1 MDIQGQFVG
10 NDMFNAS
17 YVRFGTG
24 AYIGF
29 NADDN
34 EIGFG
39 TKQVYVNDD
48 YHIIQGV
55 YANKRFGRIRYE
67 GQILHGYLTGL
78 GRLTFY
84 KNGQINPGKYEGY
97 LKNNTFHG
105 KGKFVFI
112 DGRIY
117 AGTYKDN
124 KRLTGTETKVDQK
137 ETRICSKKY
146 KEGIDEEC

>member
-105 KGKFVFI
+105 KGKFVFT
-112 DGRIY
+112 DGSIY
-117 AGTYKDN
+117 AGTYKN
-124 KRLTGTETKVDQK
+124 HARWTGTGTKVNT
-137 ETRICSKKY
+137 TRSCRKKY
-146 KEGIDEEC
+146 KEGIEKEC

>member
-10 NDMFNAS
+10 NDMLNAS
-17 YVRFGTG
+17 SVRFGTG

-29 NADDN
+29 NAHKH

-39 TKQVYVNDD
+39 TKQFHVNDD
-48 YHIIQGV
+48 YHIIQGT
-55 YANKRFGRIRYE
+55 YAQKRWGQFRYE
-67 GQILHGYLTGL
+67 GQELHGYMTGL

-105 KGKFVFI
+105 KGQFVFT
-112 DGRIY
+112 DGRMY
-117 AGTYKDN
+117 VGTYKDHA
-124 KRLTGTETKVDQK
+124 RLTGTETKVEKK
-137 ETRICSKKY
+137 ETRSCSKIY
-146 KEGIDEEC
+146 KEGIEEEC